1 MLLNRQQF
9 GNRPDSPR
17 TEPLHQPSLI
27 LRPFIHAP
35 ELPEKQGLQMG
46 APKTPQNGSQS
57 SELWQFPIN

>member
-35 ELPEKQGLQMG
+35 ELPEKQGLSMG
-46 APKTPQNGSQS
+46 APKTAKNDSQS
-57 SELWQFPIN
+57 SELWELGVS